1 MKCKSLFFR
10 AGEKNLKIFFRLS
23 KRLPLVL
30 IYFLKFYKIVLD
42 KLYMCIYTVYI
53 DMHSICTEG
62 QGVQ

>member
-10 AGEKNLKIFFRLS
+10 AEEKILKIFFRLS

-53 DMHSICTEG
+53 DMYSICTEG